1 MTRHIGRL
9 VSALVLVPALVVIGS
24 FGCTAIAATRRAAS
38 AGTAPATLREGC
50 GGGLAPARGV

>member
-50 GGGLAPARGV
+50 GGGLAPA